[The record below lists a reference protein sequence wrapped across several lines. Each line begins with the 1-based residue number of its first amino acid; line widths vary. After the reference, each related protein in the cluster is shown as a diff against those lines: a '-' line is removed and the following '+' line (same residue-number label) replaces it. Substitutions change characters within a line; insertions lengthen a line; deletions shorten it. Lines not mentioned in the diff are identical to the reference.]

1 MLSRGTHTTDMHVTT
16 FCHRCHKDT
25 PHTKYDCTQPGC
37 FLKAEIG
44 AVNGKGA
51 PCFAWIRAA
60 WGAPG
65 DAQAARA
72 GAAAS
77 SPQPWTDQLF
87 WQEEACRRAVPPKF
101 LLISALCLPAV
112 PLCFT
117 CSGGGSAGRW
127 GQPPSAPLTKI
138 GCRKQLRHLPQASPS
153 SHVSHARCARII
165 C

>member
-1 MLSRGTHTTDMHVTT
+1 MRGQCWAVGHTPQTCTCLLSVTAVTRTRTHTNH
-16 FCHRCHKDT
+16 T

-60 WGAPG
+60 WGAAG

-77 SPQPWTDQLF
+77 SPQPWTDQFFGRRKRVAGLSPPSF
-87 WQEEACRRAVPPKF
+87 CWFLLCVSRRCLYASRAVAGAQ
-101 LLISALCLPAV
+101 L
-112 PLCFT
+112 
-117 CSGGGSAGRW
+117 GGG
-127 GQPPSAPLTKI
+127 
-138 GCRKQLRHLPQASPS
+138 ASPPA
-153 SHVSHARCARII
+153 HPLQK
-165 C
+165 